1 MSAPLQNTLV
11 VLGCSATKFEVAG
24 HVPAVHLYDGPMY
37 RVLRSHL
44 RTHRWPKQLS
54 IGVLSAKYGLI
65 GSVAPIETY
74 DQRMTT
80 DRAASLRS
88 QVTTTLSGLVKQDTQ
103 VHLVLGKDYLQSID
117 SGALDKRANVH
128 CVEGGIGVKLQQF
141 SNLLSSFPPAPRPS
155 GEPSV
160 GENKRPLYFLPDWDD
175 FVDADFDF
183 DKDLF
188 STARRDGRK
197 EVHTIQLLQPQRIC
211 DGILVSLAQH
221 LGTKG
226 LLRRVPP
233 SDQSLMRPRS
243 VRDHFTLSSDQL
255 AFGDCGAFSYAGQH
269 DPAISVD
276 QAIAVYELYEFDLG
290 ASVDHIPLR
299 EIVDAEGNRTPLS
312 EYERKRRVK
321 LTRENADAFMQTWK
335 AKHCK
340 FTPVGVIQGIDAAG
354 YARQVHEYV
363 DMGYTHIA
371 LGGLVPRSDEDI
383 RSIVTQVDKSL
394 AEYEERPWV
403 HLLGVFRPKLQHS
416 IRKCG
421 INSFDSATYFRKAW
435 LRSDQNYLGADGEWY
450 SAIRVPP
457 TSDPRTLLRLKESG
471 KKESTI
477 ARFEKEALKAL
488 RRYGKGKLDVESC
501 LDVVLR
507 YDRLLNRGEYSRDS
521 LRKKYRKT
529 LEDRPWTKCSC
540 NVCKDIG
547 VNILIFRGCNRNK
560 RRGAHNTLKLYE
572 QLKAGSRDTANISH

>member
-1 MSAPLQNTLV
+1 VSALPQNTFV

-24 HVPAVHLYDGPMY
+24 QVPAVHLYDGPMY

-44 RTHRWPKQLS
+44 RTHRWPKELS
-54 IGVLSAKYGLI
+54 IGVLSAKHGLI
-65 GSVAPIETY
+65 GSLAPIENY
-74 DQRMTT
+74 DQRMTI
-80 DRAASLRS
+80 DRATSLRP
-88 QVTTTLSGLVKQDTQ
+88 QVTTTLSGLVKQNTQ
-103 VHLVLGKDYLQSID
+103 VHLVLGKDYLHSID
-117 SGALDKRANVH
+117 SGALDKRASVH
-128 CVEGGIGVKLQQF
+128 CVEGGIGIKLQQF
-141 SNLLSSFPPAPRPS
+141 SNLLSSFPSAPRPS
-155 GEPSV
+155 AEPSLAA
-160 GENKRPLYFLPDWDD
+160 NKRPLYFLPDWDD

-183 DKDLF
+183 DKDVF

-197 EVHTIQLLQPQRIC
+197 EAHTIQLLQPQRIC
-211 DGILVSLAQH
+211 DGVLVSLAQH

-233 SDQSLMRPRS
+233 SDESLMRPRS
-243 VRDHFTLSSDQL
+243 VRDHFTLAPDQL

-299 EIVDAEGNRTPLS
+299 EIVDDEGNRTELS

-321 LTRENADAFMQTWK
+321 LTKENAAIFFQTWK
-335 AKHCK
+335 AKGCK
-340 FTPVGVIQGIDAAG
+340 FTPVGIIQGLDAAS

-363 DMGYTHIA
+363 EMGYTHIA

-383 RSIVTQVDKSL
+383 RDIVTQVNKVL
-394 AEYEERPWV
+394 TEYKHRPWV
-403 HLLGVFRPKLQHS
+403 HLLGVFRPKLQDTMRTS
-416 IRKCG
+416 G
-421 INSFDSATYFRKAW
+421 VNSFDSATYFRKAW

-457 TSDPRTLLRLKESG
+457 TSDPRTLIRLKESG
-471 KKESTI
+471 KRESTI
-477 ARFEKEALKAL
+477 TKYEKEALKAL

-501 LDVVLR
+501 LDIVLR

-547 VNILIFRGCNRNK
+547 VNVLIFRGLNRNK
-560 RRGAHNTLKLYE
+560 RRGAHNTLQLYN
-572 QLKAGSRDTANISH
+572 QVLAG